1 MCSGFSLNPAL
12 RPSFLRHTL
21 PSRLSTKMA
30 SDTTHTSTLR
40 LSPMFPADIPDL
52 TTIWFAAFTDP
63 AIRQLFPDTPGVRAW
78 LTAAN
83 QHDLHSKPFQKYVK
97 IVDSSAR
104 DEHGQKRERIVAYAK
119 WDLSMPEER
128 GERYPLWHCDMPAAE
143 CEEFFQ
149 REERERERV
158 TGGARHYCTGLLSRY
173 VLMGPETELMGVDL
187 DTLATHPDYQR
198 RGAGSM
204 LLQWGCDLADEAGVA
219 LYVDASRAGA
229 PLYERFG
236 FVDESEGGSGEREI
250 ASMVRRARK

>member
-1 MCSGFSLNPAL
+1 
-12 RPSFLRHTL
+12 
-21 PSRLSTKMA
+21 MA

-149 REERERERV
+149 REEREREGV
-158 TGGARHYCTGLLSRY
+158 TGGARHYY
-173 VLMGPETELMGVDL
+173 L
-187 DTLATHPDYQR
+187 DTLATHPDYQQ
-198 RGAGSM
+198 